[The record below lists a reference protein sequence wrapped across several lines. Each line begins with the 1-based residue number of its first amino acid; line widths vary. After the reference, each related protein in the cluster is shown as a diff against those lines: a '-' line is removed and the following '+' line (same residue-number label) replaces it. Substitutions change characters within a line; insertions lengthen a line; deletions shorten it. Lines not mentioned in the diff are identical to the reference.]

1 MKRYMKSAILSA
13 ILLLISSLLSFG
25 ELTNGCFFV
34 DQDVECH
41 LIVQSGATTTNHLSG
56 GKTYT
61 VGNAIA
67 EMLTTNKTT
76 FYFAGGPMIEV
87 GPKSTFSINLFDQ
100 EVKNLGSTPRRA
112 EFGTHNISLTM
123 GIGEF
128 SVVYPNKDS
137 NSSITIGTP
146 YTSYL
151 FQGGKYFVRITD
163 RSAIVYVLEGSM
175 QVHGDKN
182 RVDNTDKGKL
192 AVAIPFVDPAS
203 GIEDK
208 VISSIKPLKPEEM
221 ERFATPVMLAE
232 KKWADV
238 QFFVVGNQVIGI
250 WMK

>member
-1 MKRYMKSAILSA
+1 MKPLIFALFLFVSSALTT
-13 ILLLISSLLSFG
+13 LG
-25 ELTNGCFFV
+25 TDMTNGVFYT
-34 DQDVECH
+34 DSAVECH
-41 LIVQSGATTTNHLSG
+41 LIAQSGATTTNHLAA

-67 EMLTTNKTT
+67 EMVTTNKTT
-76 FYFAGGPMIEV
+76 FYLAGGPMIEV

-100 EVKNLGSTPRRA
+100 EVKNLSSPPRKA
-112 EFGTHNISLTM
+112 EFGSHNISLSM

-128 SVVYPNKDS
+128 CVVYPNKDPV
-137 NSSITIGTP
+137 SSITIATP

-151 FQGGKYFVRITD
+151 LQGGKYFIRITD
-163 RSAIVYVLEGSM
+163 RSVIVYVLEGSM

-192 AVAIPFVDPAS
+192 AVAIPFLDPAS
-203 GIEDK
+203 GLEDK
-208 VISSIKPLKPEEM
+208 IISSIKPLNPEEM
-221 ERFATPVMLAE
+221 ERFASPVMLAE

-238 QFFVVGNQVIGI
+238 QFFVVGNQVIGF